1 MTDPKQRAVAPRW
14 LRPLVTAAAICLAA
28 AGCATVPE
36 MAIGPPEA
44 PKLIPSLPG
53 SKAKAEA
60 FKKKVASDPFPE
72 AKSAKK

>member
-1 MTDPKQRAVAPRW
+1 MTDPKQRTVAARW
-14 LRPLVTAAAICLAA
+14 MRPLVTAAAICLTA

-36 MAIGPPEA
+36 MALGPPES
-44 PKLIPSLPG
+44 PTVIPSLPG